1 MSTHAQTAKSFGD
14 KTNDDLSVGYM
25 PSEAH
30 IKAQDEI
37 AEHIFGVVARRDGEP
52 MDETRSLAWQRGW
65 AEARR

>member
-1 MSTHAQTAKSFGD
+1 MAAELNTLLAYD
-14 KTNDDLSVGYM
+14 GYM

-65 AEARR
+65 AVPARRQAPR